1 MGAVKTYKPKK
12 ENIKKLIVYLKKID
26 GKLEDKSVNGK
37 GK

>member
-37 GK
+37 RS

>member
-1 MGAVKTYKPKK
+1 MDFMKTYKPKK

-26 GKLEDKSVNGK
+26 GKLEDKPINGK